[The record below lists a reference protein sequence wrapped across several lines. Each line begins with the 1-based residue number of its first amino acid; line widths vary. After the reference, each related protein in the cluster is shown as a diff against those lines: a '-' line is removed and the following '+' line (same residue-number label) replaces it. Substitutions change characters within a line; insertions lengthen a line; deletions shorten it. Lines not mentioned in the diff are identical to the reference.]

1 MDWISWSRTWS
12 TKSTTTTS
20 RRPLR
25 PRWKRM
31 YLLVQADQR
40 LKQNHEDPPL
50 LAHPQEL
57 CLSVKDVGL
66 ILSQELTRI
75 SLSQCQN
82 DWLLFFVM
90 VSFTTRRRWSDWILE
105 VKRLIIFGTNLRTL
119 KIGLIKSGRVQW
131 QKAEETRKDF
141 NIALTRQDK
150 KFFISELFNIIQ
162 DGNLIDPSL
171 QDIYINSKR
180 FLRVHLSYWMC
191 NQFTLHHEFRIDTG
205 RTKFK
210 QGKTDSI
217 LHGCESHGQGTQRS
231 VQACMVQAENVEK
244 TPRHDVLGR

>member
-31 YLLVQADQR
+31 YLLLQADQR
-40 LKQNHEDPPL
+40 LKQSHEDLPL

-66 ILSQELTRI
+66 TLSQELIRI

-82 DWLLFFVM
+82 DWLSSW
-90 VSFTTRRRWSDWILE
+90 SFTTRRRWSDWILE

-162 DGNLIDPSL
+162 DAISL
-171 QDIYINSKR
+171 
-180 FLRVHLSYWMC
+180 
-191 NQFTLHHEFRIDTG
+191 
-205 RTKFK
+205 
-210 QGKTDSI
+210 I
-217 LHGCESHGQGTQRS
+217 LHYR
-231 VQACMVQAENVEK
+231 NIY
-244 TPRHDVLGR
+244 